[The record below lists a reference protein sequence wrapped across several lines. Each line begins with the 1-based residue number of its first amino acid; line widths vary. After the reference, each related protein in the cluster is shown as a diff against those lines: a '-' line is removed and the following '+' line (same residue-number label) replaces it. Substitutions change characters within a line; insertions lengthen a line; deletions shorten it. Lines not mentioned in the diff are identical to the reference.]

1 MSEVATPGVAV
12 GTHEVIWVEGVD
24 AISFLDS
31 QISQDVAGMVPGA
44 VARSFL
50 LEPRGKLRAILWVLR
65 ADDRVGLVTP
75 AGTGEAV
82 IADLV
87 RFRFR
92 VDVTFRHDARPV
104 ASVWGLAS
112 DAPGW
117 QDHEGTLTIHLPGTA
132 PSTIVAGDGSMAPTL
147 EPDEVSLHRVLAAE
161 PIFGVDVDEST
172 IPQETGLVGE
182 AVSFTK
188 GCYLGQELV
197 ARIDS
202 RGHVNKTLRQIA
214 FPESGPGPGDEVTR
228 DGTAVGVLG
237 TVAPVAQGV
246 LALAMLRREVAAG
259 DRVMAAGVS
268 GTVAQPHG
276 SLG

>member
-1 MSEVATPGVAV
+1 MSEIAPPGVAV
-12 GTHEVIWVEGVD
+12 GTHEVIWVEGAD

-31 QISQDVAGMVPGA
+31 QITQDVAGMLPGA

-65 ADDRVGLVTP
+65 GTDRVGLVTP
-75 AGTGEAV
+75 TGTVDSV
-82 IADLV
+82 IADLA

-92 VDVTFRHDARPV
+92 VDASFRRDERSV
-104 ASVWGLAS
+104 ASAWGPS
-112 DAPGW
+112 SEAPGW
-117 QDHEGTLTIHLPGTA
+117 QDHEGTLTIHLPGAA
-132 PSTIVAGDGSMAPTL
+132 PAALVAGGDAMTPTL
-147 EPDEVSLHRVLAAE
+147 GPDEVVLHRVLATE
-161 PIFGVDVDEST
+161 PMFGIDVDEST

-214 FPESGPGPGDEVTR
+214 FPEPGPAPGDEVTR
-228 DGTAVGVLG
+228 EGTAVGVLG

-246 LALAMLRREVAAG
+246 LALGMLRREVTVG
-259 DRVMAAGVS
+259 DGVMAAGVP
-268 GTVAQPHG
+268 GVVVGPPG
-276 SLG
+276 S